1 MFALSDSNSR
11 ILTAYGG
18 IHHHFVAKNA
28 NRAATSVF
36 RGVERGPQSVRGVT
50 ANVAGS
56 PNHQNGQVSPLNSR
70 S

>member
-1 MFALSDSNSR
+1 M
-11 ILTAYGG
+11 TT
-18 IHHHFVAKNA
+18 
-28 NRAATSVF
+28 NRDLAAARTYHDGTKHS
-36 RGVERGPQSVRGVT
+36 PQSVRGVT